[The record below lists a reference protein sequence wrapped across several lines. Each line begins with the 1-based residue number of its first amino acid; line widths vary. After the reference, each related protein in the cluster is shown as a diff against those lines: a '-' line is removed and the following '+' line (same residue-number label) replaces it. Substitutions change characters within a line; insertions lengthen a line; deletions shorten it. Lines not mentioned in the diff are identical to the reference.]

1 MADYYEIDFLGVE
14 TKKSGDA
21 ITVRYE
27 LDGTT
32 HIHIVDGGYQ
42 TTGPSIVEHIR
53 KYYGSDAYIDHVVVT
68 HSDRDHAGG
77 LRDVLQELPVG
88 TLWMHRPWLYA
99 DLLIN
104 RFETYT
110 SVDRLRSRLRAI
122 YSNLAALEDIA
133 DEKGIEIL
141 EPFQGEAIG
150 AFTVLAPTKERYLD
164 LIVASEKTP
173 EAAAED
179 EGALAKAE
187 SFFEAA
193 AAKLVNLIKAAWGE
207 EVFSTQETSAENEMS
222 VVQYAKLCGQS
233 IVLTGDA
240 GRMGLAEAADY
251 APVAGLELP
260 GVDRIQVPHH
270 GGRRN
275 VSTKLLDRW
284 LGPRLAQK
292 PADGQETFTA
302 FISSALED
310 PDHPRKA
317 VVRAFAHRGAK
328 VIATEGVGKRTSK
341 NAPKREGWV
350 TAEAYPYPDDQEAQ

>member
-21 ITVRYE
+21 ITLRYE
-27 LDGTT
+27 IDDVTC
-32 HIHIVDGGYQ
+32 IHVVDGGYQ
-42 TTGPSIVEHIR
+42 TTGPSVVEHIR

-77 LRDVLQELPVG
+77 LRDVLEELSVG

-99 DLLIN
+99 EELID

-133 DEKGIEIL
+133 NEKGIEIL
-141 EPFQGEAIG
+141 EPFQGEVIG
-150 AFTVLAPTKERYLD
+150 AFTVLAPTRERYLD

-173 EAAAED
+173 EGTADD
-179 EGALAKAE
+179 EGIVAKAG
-187 SFFEAA
+187 SIFEAA
-193 AAKLVNLIKAAWGE
+193 AAKLSNLIRAVWGE
-207 EVFSTQETSAENEMS
+207 EIFSTQETSAENEMS
-222 VVQYAKLCGQS
+222 VVQYAKLCGHS

-240 GRMGLAEAADY
+240 GRTGLAEAADY
-251 APVAGLELP
+251 APAAGLELP

-275 VSTKLLDRW
+275 VSTELLDRW

-292 PADGQETFTA
+292 PTEGQETFTA
-302 FISSALED
+302 LVSSALED
-310 PDHPRKA
+310 LDHPRKA
-317 VVRAFAHRGAK
+317 VVRAFAHRGAR
-328 VIATEGVGKRTSK
+328 VIATEGVDVRIGQ
-341 NAPKREGWV
+341 NAPKRDGWV
-350 TAEAYPYPDDQEAQ
+350 AATPFPYPDDQEA